1 MEKDKAWVLMEDGE
15 PIAIC
20 FNRAD
25 MEELF
30 MDLVMEAQFG
40 AFCWNWLYF
49 QDSLELCLRYSR
61 NDGGYWFSDVAGWR

>member
-1 MEKDKAWVLMEDGE
+1 MEDGE

-25 MEELF
+25 IEELF

-61 NDGGYWFSDVAGWR
+61 NDGGYWFTDVTGWR

>member
-1 MEKDKAWVLMEDGE
+1 MEKDKVWVLMEDGE

-20 FNRAD
+20 FNRTD

-30 MDLVMEAQFG
+30 MDLVMEAQFV

-61 NDGGYWFSDVAGWR
+61 NDSGYWFTSVTGWR

>member
-25 MEELF
+25 IEELF
-30 MDLVMEAQFG
+30 MDSVMEAQFD

-49 QDSLELCLRYSR
+49 QDSLELCLKYSQ
-61 NDGGYWFSDVAGWR
+61 NDGGYWFTNVIRWR